1 MAKNH
6 TNVKRTRAQTSKPKN
21 KIEDRYIRGMVIDIL
36 VIVGAL
42 LVWAGYNHV
51 IPHFWEIQPVYVSQP
66 ADKDCTVYLYM
77 DTESKTYER
86 YYGDELESSGTYSLT
101 GRRIKLTDSETGF
114 ADSYTMDNGYLVSVN
129 DTFDG
134 RLDSATKFNKTISR
148 TTVDGTITYEFT
160 KDQTYT
166 CTVST
171 DAGESVTTGTYSRD
185 SGSSPIVLTRSNDDG
200 TTQELQGLYVYDHKA
215 TEHFYMAQ
223 DAEE

>member
-6 TNVKRTRAQTSKPKN
+6 VNTKRTRAQTSKSKK
-21 KIEDRYIRGMVIDIL
+21 KIDDQYIRGMVIDIL

-42 LVWAGYNHV
+42 LIWAGYNHV
-51 IPHFWEIQPVYVSQP
+51 IPHFWEIHPVYVSQP
-66 ADKDCTVYLYM
+66 ADKDYTIYLHM

-86 YYGDELESSGTYSLT
+86 YYDNELESSGTYSLT
-101 GRRIKLTDSETGF
+101 GRRIKFTDSATGF
-114 ADSYTMDNGYLVSVN
+114 TDSYTMDNGYLVSVN

-134 RLDSATKFNKTISR
+134 KLDSATKFKKTITR
-148 TTVDGTITYEFT
+148 TTSDGTTTYEFT
-160 KDQTYT
+160 KEQTYT
-166 CTVST
+166 CTVSN
-171 DAGESVTTGTYSRD
+171 DAGETVTTGTYSRD

-215 TEHFYMAQ
+215 TENFYIAE